1 MAYSDADR
9 LLTVRGT
16 LTYPDTGT
24 QALTSAH
31 ISSFLVNEDAGRDV
45 PVGAAPAASFELKLD
60 NSSGQWEPGGS
71 ILGAHVLDG
80 AKVEIEIGLW
90 NGATYDYSDI
100 GTYYIDD
107 VQGQEHETLIRLKGS
122 DAMVSLMSEYYA
134 DGAGDYPQ
142 TLSSL
147 LTDIAATAGV
157 TLESSTF
164 TNSTVSIPAQP
175 AWKNNLTCREA
186 VGYIAACAGGIARFN
201 RAGKL
206 EIAPLEKVSS
216 RAVSTSVYKTIQK
229 GDTFFG
235 GLNAINVYAYGAPD
249 GTSPSR
255 YATTPATPDTSLNSI
270 NIKGNPILAHG
281 STALAALGAGMLS
294 ALTGLAFRGATFE
307 WHGDPAMELGELC
320 TVTDLSST
328 AIPILI
334 TKQTLRFAPGFSMN
348 SGCAVTTST
357 KADASG
363 KLQKIFTPTG
373 NLNAEALAGNIYVK
387 AGEKMT
393 LESGGIMNV
402 LSGGEMN
409 IASGGKL
416 TLASGNDVDIGADT
430 LADLLAAATSQTT
443 IWYQDNQPTATATG
457 DIWYD
462 TDASPVTIKR
472 WDGSAWVDITTTALS
487 QALTAAGTA
496 QATADGKI
504 KAWAQTTA
512 PSATAVG
519 DLWIDTDDNNKLYR
533 ATAAGTGN
541 WVLYKVAAG
550 YVSTSHITIDNDSID
565 IVSGGDINVASGG
578 KINLTSADDLIVSS
592 GKTLSAYANDEITF
606 AVGGIQV
613 GGTNLISGTSA
624 SYRDAPFPSVAES
637 IITDYIPVSDDGAG
651 VFAYRI
657 YINNTSV
664 RPLKITV
671 KFYNASYAQVSNING
686 NYVAAG
692 TQGFST
698 VIGASVAAF
707 DFVRVSLTSEGSWLY
722 APISYKAL
730 KMERGNKATDWSP
743 APEDPAS
750 GVKTSYI
757 SIDSD
762 SIDISSGGTLTLN
775 AADDIKIGSGGDT
788 LASTIDLSA
797 NNSIKLA
804 VGGIQVGGTN
814 LIKNSKFSGS
824 AVGWIATGS
833 TLSQNA
839 DFLRFTTNN
848 TGGTAGITSQVNHKL
863 SEIVEGETYTMT
875 IKARMTTGT
884 PINVAMK
891 GVGTLAF
898 TGFTW
903 SEGPNQIQ
911 SRTFVA
917 NANVR
922 PDITILKWMEPV
934 GSVIDLYW
942 IKLERGNKATD
953 WSPHPEDPASGVKT
967 SFIDIATDH
976 IDISSGGNLSI
987 TSPNTL
993 KITSGTTNATAL
1005 AVRNDTDYFI
1015 SAGHLTQSSAPFWI
1029 KKDGSIKATSGTIG
1043 GFTIGSN
1050 SLSAQ
1055 PSGKP
1060 LLKLDTANSK
1070 IQIGVLEI
1078 LGISGPYGDAGSV
1091 GTGSNELNLVGEPV
1105 TINSMGLLL
1114 VEITDS
1120 VAWFRSNVS
1129 ALSFTDR
1136 TIGYDGNA
1144 VADLKRIRNDKDGNI
1159 DHSTLPTIAK
1169 RTIQAK
1175 GKTEEGR
1182 DLGAMISIL
1191 TKAVQELDERLEK
1204 IEDRIK

>member
-90 NGATYDYSDI
+90 NGAAYDYSDI
-100 GTYYIDD
+100 GTYYVDD

-147 LTDIAATAGV
+147 LTDIAAAAGV

-229 GDTFFG
+229 GDTSFG

-270 NIKGNPILAHG
+270 NIRDNPILAYG

-307 WHGDPAMELGELC
+307 WHGDPAVELGELC

-334 TKQTLRFAPGFSMN
+334 TKQTLRFTSGFSMN

-409 IASGGKL
+409 IASGG
-416 TLASGNDVDIGADT
+416 
-430 LADLLAAATSQTT
+430 
-443 IWYQDNQPTATATG
+443 
-457 DIWYD
+457 
-462 TDASPVTIKR
+462 
-472 WDGSAWVDITTTALS
+472 
-487 QALTAAGTA
+487 
-496 QATADGKI
+496 
-504 KAWAQTTA
+504 
-512 PSATAVG
+512 
-519 DLWIDTDDNNKLYR
+519 
-533 ATAAGTGN
+533 
-541 WVLYKVAAG
+541 
-550 YVSTSHITIDNDSID
+550 
-565 IVSGGDINVASGG
+565 DINVASGG
-578 KINLTSADDLIVSS
+578 KINLTTANDLMLGAQNITAFADGRIDAKASTID
-592 GKTLSAYANDEITF
+592 LSANNSIKL
-606 AVGGIQV
+606 AVS
-613 GGTNLISGTSA
+613 GGTNLIWKTSG
-624 SYRDAPFPSVAES
+624 DE
-637 IITDYIPVSDDGAG
+637 G
-651 VFAYRI
+651 
-657 YINNTSV
+657 
-664 RPLKITV
+664 
-671 KFYNASYAQVSNING
+671 
-686 NYVAAG
+686 AAG
-692 TQGFST
+692 RGIWSPSGLMQFAIEST
-698 VIGASVAAF
+698 YVLKGCKPTRIFGATGTYALFYTSGLTNHPFVTGDKYTLSFYTYGLSSVSAKISDRDSTNIVINFGALTPKWTKPMMTN
-707 DFVRVSLTSEGSWLY
+707 DGSLSINYFEVTGTVTGTPSTPVLVLIASAVDDYSRFYCVQLEKGT
-722 APISYKAL
+722 
-730 KMERGNKATDWSP
+730 MATDWSP

-750 GVKTSYI
+750 GVKTSH
-757 SIDSD
+757 
-762 SIDISSGGTLTLN
+762 IDIATDHIDIDSGGTLTLN

-804 VGGIQVGGTN
+804 VGGGTN
-814 LIKNSKFSGS
+814 LLQNSGQFSDTDGWAITDGSGNETISVGLSGSLHSNMLTLGNLSVDYTLRSPASKSPIIPGQTYTLSFVFSGNIPSS
-824 AVGWIATGS
+824 ASVYNNATSTTLSPGLTFPTREPVAGTYYLYKSTFIATAG
-833 TLSQNA
+833 A
-839 DFLRFTTNN
+839 DNIR
-848 TGGTAGITSQVNHKL
+848 
-863 SEIVEGETYTMT
+863 
-875 IKARMTTGT
+875 ARIAVPYSDDRDYLG
-884 PINVAMK
+884 
-891 GVGTLAF
+891 
-898 TGFTW
+898 
-903 SEGPNQIQ
+903 
-911 SRTFVA
+911 
-917 NANVR
+917 
-922 PDITILKWMEPV
+922 
-934 GSVIDLYW
+934 W
-942 IKLERGNKATD
+942 IKLEKGTMATD
-953 WSPHPEDPASGVKT
+953 WSPAPSDPASGVKT
-967 SFIDIATDH
+967 SYIDIATDH

-1015 SAGHLTQSSAPFWI
+1015 SAGHLTQSSAPFWV

-1043 GFTIGSN
+1043 GFTIGTS

-1055 PSGKP
+1055 ATGKP
-1060 LLKLDTANSK
+1060 LLKLDAANSE
-1070 IQIGVLEI
+1070 II
-1078 LGISGPYGDAGSV
+1078 LGSLKLFYSGSSEYEFNV
-1091 GTGSNELNLVGEPV
+1091 GTDELRITASYFGVVG
-1105 TINSMGLLL
+1105 
-1114 VEITDS
+1114 
-1120 VAWFRSNVS
+1120 ANVFFDVMDGFTWCNGNMS
-1129 ALSFTDR
+1129 AKSFTDR
-1136 TIGYDGNA
+1136 TPAYTGKNA
-1144 VADLKRIRNDKDGNI
+1144 VAELKLVRNDKNGNI
-1159 DHSTLPTIAK
+1159 DHSTLPAFARKKITLKDKKSKESEAD
-1169 RTIQAK
+1169 
-1175 GKTEEGR
+1175 GR

>member
-90 NGATYDYSDI
+90 NGAAYDYSDI
-100 GTYYIDD
+100 GTYYVDD

-147 LTDIAATAGV
+147 LTDIAAAAGV

-229 GDTFFG
+229 GDTSFG

-270 NIKGNPILAHG
+270 NIRDNPILAYG

-307 WHGDPAMELGELC
+307 WHGDPAVELGELC

-334 TKQTLRFAPGFSMN
+334 TKQTLRFTSGFSMN

-472 WDGSAWVDITTTALS
+472 WNGSSWVDITTTALS

-578 KINLTSADDLIVSS
+578 DINVASGGKINLT
-592 GKTLSAYANDEITF
+592 TANDLVLGGQNITAF
-606 AVGGIQV
+606 TDGRI
-613 GGTNLISGTSA
+613 
-624 SYRDAPFPSVAES
+624 DA
-637 IITDYIPVSDDGAG
+637 
-651 VFAYRI
+651 
-657 YINNTSV
+657 
-664 RPLKITV
+664 K
-671 KFYNASYAQVSNING
+671 
-686 NYVAAG
+686 
-692 TQGFST
+692 
-698 VIGASVAAF
+698 
-707 DFVRVSLTSEGSWLY
+707 
-722 APISYKAL
+722 
-730 KMERGNKATDWSP
+730 
-743 APEDPAS
+743 
-750 GVKTSYI
+750 
-757 SIDSD
+757 
-762 SIDISSGGTLTLN
+762 
-775 AADDIKIGSGGDT
+775 
-788 LASTIDLSA
+788 ASTIDLSA
-797 NNSIKLA
+797 NNSIKLIVNSIDTNDINILPGGEA
-804 VGGIQVGGTN
+804 VRNTTRYYLLYVRDLFAGKVGRPVTITFEMKCSVARNILFYAYQDSGISIGETKTFSNTSANTWQKFRHTTYVRDYGDKAGLSLGEMAWYDQAGSQSICLRNIKIAFSTSDSGWSEHPTYANLLSGGDSSWGGSTRFVGTCNISPVFDTHGEGIYTISFDIRSAEAGGKVYVYCLRQGTSGTQYN
-814 LIKNSKFSGS
+814 IGNTSIPVSTSKTRKSVTVS
-824 AVGWIATGS
+824 AVAADGAIAPYMS
-833 TLSQNA
+833 TLSFYGAN
-839 DFLRFTTNN
+839 DTVKPVISNIKIE
-848 TGGTAGITSQVNHKL
+848 AG
-863 SEIVEGETYTMT
+863 EI
-875 IKARMTTGT
+875 AT
-884 PINVAMK
+884 PWILY
-891 GVGTLAF
+891 GVD
-898 TGFTW
+898 
-903 SEGPNQIQ
+903 P
-911 SRTFVA
+911 
-917 NANVR
+917 
-922 PDITILKWMEPV
+922 
-934 GSVIDLYW
+934 
-942 IKLERGNKATD
+942 
-953 WSPHPEDPASGVKT
+953 DPASSVKT
-967 SFIDIATDH
+967 SYIDIATDH
-976 IDISSGGNLSI
+976 IDIGSSGNVSIAAGANFNVRAGANKSGIGISNNHSQDYFTWAGSDTPADAPYSVKMDGSLKATNLDGSFILDVANGGTGMTRQNTHRGNSPPTSGLGLDGDLFVLFNGSVSDTWTDTTLGFATGGQATRFGVNRNWNVEQWTGLRRIGNGIGSASYDFGVWVSLSAPAA
-987 TSPNTL
+987 TKTL
-993 KITSGTTNATAL
+993 TFEFATTKTAGGKSLSSGTTSYRVALMNTGGTILATGTCSAAPGTAQTQTVTL
-1005 AVRNDTDYFI
+1005 SATNNLTKNSTYYVGVFYPDDTEMTGAVI
-1015 SAGHLTQSSAPFWI
+1015 S
-1029 KKDGSIKATSGTIG
+1029 GSITMKGNTAG
-1043 GFTIGSN
+1043 G
-1050 SLSAQ
+1050 
-1055 PSGKP
+1055 
-1060 LLKLDTANSK
+1060 
-1070 IQIGVLEI
+1070 
-1078 LGISGPYGDAGSV
+1078 AGSALYV
-1091 GTGSNELNLVGEPV
+1091 KTNGS
-1105 TINSMGLLL
+1105 
-1114 VEITDS
+1114 
-1120 VAWFRSNVS
+1120 W
-1129 ALSFTDR
+1129 
-1136 TIGYDGNA
+1136 
-1144 VADLKRIRNDKDGNI
+1144 IR
-1159 DHSTLPTIAK
+1159 LAY
-1169 RTIQAK
+1169 A
-1175 GKTEEGR
+1175 
-1182 DLGAMISIL
+1182 
-1191 TKAVQELDERLEK
+1191 
-1204 IEDRIK
+1204 